1 MTLKL
6 GSHHMLNKMD
16 RIFSTDTSF
25 KVKKIKSQFLLA
37 LFTRIRRVSFQSI
50 ALPFFFNLQD
60 FNSKNYL
67 FYSLPP
73 IFEVKY
79 YDTGIYPLFSYLYFF
94 IDYICV
100 PPYIKIEF
108 CVSMWSL
115 RKEEVHCFNN
125 HPHCDVR
132 CT

>member
-25 KVKKIKSQFLLA
+25 KVKISKVNFYLLCLPELEGFLFKVL
-37 LFTRIRRVSFQSI
+37 LY
-50 ALPFFFNLQD
+50 LFFFNFQD
-60 FNSKNYL
+60 FNSKNDL

-79 YDTGIYPLFSYLYFF
+79 YDTGIYPLFSYLFFF

-100 PPYIKIEF
+100 PPYIKTEF

-115 RKEEVHCFNN
+115 KKEEVLCFNN